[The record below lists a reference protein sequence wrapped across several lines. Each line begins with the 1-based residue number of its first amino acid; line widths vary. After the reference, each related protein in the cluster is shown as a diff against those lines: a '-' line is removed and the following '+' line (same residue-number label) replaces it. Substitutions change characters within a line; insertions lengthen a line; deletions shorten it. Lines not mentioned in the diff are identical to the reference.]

1 MIESFRGKNYFLSN
15 FYYSP
20 INFDGLRFKSVE
32 AAFQAAKTT
41 DLAIKKSMQSLNPVQ
56 AKKLGR
62 RLQLRPDWH
71 EVKEEVM
78 LDLLRIKFAPGS
90 ELASCLLGTGDQL
103 LVEGNSWGDTFWG
116 VCRGQG
122 ANKLGLLLMQVR
134 SELL

>member
-1 MIESFRGKNYFLSN
+1 MIDSFRGKYYFLSN

-20 INFDGLRFKSVE
+20 IKIDGLLFKSVE

-41 DLAIKKSMQSLNPVQ
+41 DLALRKSMESLNPGQ

-62 RLQLRPDWH
+62 RLKLREDWQD
-71 EVKEEVM
+71 VKEQVM

-90 ELASCLLGTGDQL
+90 ELSSCLLGTGDQL
-103 LVEGNSWGDTFWG
+103 LVEGNSWGDRYWG

-122 ANKLGLLLMQVR
+122 ANRLGQLLMQVR
-134 SELL
+134 SEL